1 MMEESLYNTRT
12 SPWLPTRRAADIPG
26 DSLLVLQ
33 GRGGAEFG
41 LRAGDIARG
50 VYLVG
55 ASRSGKTTVLCHCLA
70 QLIPRLGPH
79 DGLLVFDPRRDFQRR
94 FCRQGDF
101 VLDPD
106 PQGSGNAVW
115 NLFADLVA
123 FGTSDYALEQN
134 AARIAARMFSGKE
147 NQMNPFFTTA
157 PRRLLEN
164 LLLVYAREIL
174 AHPEQAHRYGNH
186 TLLQFCAGLSRQRLE
201 ELIRRSPAPGELR
214 SYLGDSSTE
223 QALGVLGEFQA
234 AISPLHGF
242 TGRHAPRFSA
252 VDFARDGGGR
262 VCYLAYDAS
271 ASSSLD
277 AVYGLIIDLALSTAL
292 SSRPQSGRLYLV
304 LDELP
309 LIGGSVELLQRALNF
324 GAGQHIGGIF
334 CAAQSNAQLRE
345 QYGPEAA
352 ESVLAGFG
360 TTIVMR
366 PGDAATRRF
375 AQERC
380 GQITVP
386 LQFARC
392 GVVTTSLQQ
401 LPALPDGQLLTM
413 GPGDAVVI
421 APPEPPFA
429 FHFLPFTG

>member
-1 MMEESLYNTRT
+1 MMHSAYDPHTT
-12 SPWLPTRRAADIPG
+12 PWLPARQTADVPG
-26 DSLLVLQ
+26 DSLVVLP
-33 GRGGAEFG
+33 GRDGAAFG
-41 LRAGDIARG
+41 LGAGEIARG

-79 DGLLVFDPRRDFQRR
+79 DGLLVFDPRQDFRRR
-94 FCRQGDF
+94 FCRPGDV

-106 PQGSGNAVW
+106 PQGCGNGTW
-115 NLFADLVA
+115 SLFADLVA

-134 AARIAARMFSGKE
+134 AARIAARLFRGRE

-174 AHPEQAHRYGNH
+174 AHPGQAARYGNH

-214 SYLGDSSTE
+214 SYLGDGSTE

-234 AISPLHGF
+234 AVTPLHGF
-242 TGRHAPRFSA
+242 TGQGAPRFSA
-252 VDFARDGGGR
+252 VDFARNGGGR
-262 VCYLAYDAS
+262 VCYLQYDAS
-271 ASSSLD
+271 AHSSLD
-277 AVYGLIIDLALSTAL
+277 AVYGLIVDLALSTAL
-292 SSRPQSGRLYLV
+292 SARPQPGRLYLV

-309 LIGGSVELLQRALNF
+309 LIGGSVESLQRALNF

-345 QYGPEAA
+345 QYGADTA
-352 ESVLAGFG
+352 DSILAGFG

-386 LQFARC
+386 LQMARC

-401 LPALPDGQLLTM
+401 LPALPDGQLLSM
-413 GPGDAVVI
+413 GPGDAVVL
-421 APPEPPFA
+421 APPAPPFA
-429 FHFLPFTG
+429 FHFQPFAG

>member
-33 GRGGAEFG
+33 GRGGSEFG

-115 NLFADLVA
+115 SLFADLVA

-201 ELIRRSPAPGELR
+201 ELIRRSPAVPSRPWG
-214 SYLGDSSTE
+214 YW
-223 QALGVLGEFQA
+223 
-234 AISPLHGF
+234 
-242 TGRHAPRFSA
+242 
-252 VDFARDGGGR
+252 
-262 VCYLAYDAS
+262 
-271 ASSSLD
+271 ASSRRRSHRCMVSRVAMRRASVRWTLPVT
-277 AVYGLIIDLALSTAL
+277 AAAGSAIWRMMPVPAAAWMLST
-292 SSRPQSGRLYLV
+292 G
-304 LDELP
+304 
-309 LIGGSVELLQRALNF
+309 
-324 GAGQHIGGIF
+324 
-334 CAAQSNAQLRE
+334 
-345 QYGPEAA
+345 
-352 ESVLAGFG
+352 
-360 TTIVMR
+360 
-366 PGDAATRRF
+366 
-375 AQERC
+375 
-380 GQITVP
+380 
-386 LQFARC
+386 
-392 GVVTTSLQQ
+392 
-401 LPALPDGQLLTM
+401 
-413 GPGDAVVI
+413 
-421 APPEPPFA
+421 
-429 FHFLPFTG
+429 